1 MKRVIGLTGRK
12 GCGKSSVAAI
22 LARVHDFHI
31 RSFASPIKE
40 MLEAMGIPKNYIYDA
55 DDKEKPVPGFGKSAR
70 YMMQALG
77 TEFGRHLVHP
87 DVWIRALKNK
97 LDRMAGDVVIDD
109 VRFEN
114 EARMIH
120 AYGGMILR
128 IERPHQQNEGV
139 TDTHRSE
146 LQLDSSCVDQTLQ
159 NVSPYSGD
167 LELAVT
173 DYMETIY
180 NGTIHTAEPVGIAG
194 Q

>member
-1 MKRVIGLTGRK
+1 MRRVIGLTGRK
-12 GCGKSSVAAI
+12 GCGKSSVGAI
-22 LARVHDFHI
+22 LAHNYDFHV

-40 MLEAMGIPKNYIYDA
+40 MLVAMGIPKNYIYDR
-55 DDKEKPVPGFGKSAR
+55 DYKEKPVPGFGKSAR

-97 LDRMAGDVVIDD
+97 LDDLTGDVVIDD

-128 IERPHQQNEGV
+128 IERPHTEDR
-139 TDTHRSE
+139 DTHISE
-146 LQLDSSCVDQTLQ
+146 LQLDSSHVDQTLQ
-159 NVSPYSGD
+159 NISPYTTD

-173 DYMETIY
+173 EFMETKY
-180 NGTIHTAEPVGIAG
+180 NGTFHTAEPVGIVS

>member
-1 MKRVIGLTGRK
+1 MNRVIGLTGRK
-12 GCGKSSVAAI
+12 GCGKSSVGAI
-22 LARVHDFHI
+22 LAHNYDFQV

-40 MLEAMGIPKNYIYDA
+40 MLVAMGIPKNYIYDA
-55 DDKEKPVPGFGKSAR
+55 ADKEKPVPGFGKSAR

-77 TEFGRHLVHP
+77 TEFGRHLIHP

-97 LDRMAGDVVIDD
+97 LDCLDEDVVIDD
-109 VRFEN
+109 VRFAN

-128 IERPHQQNEGV
+128 IERPHTKDQ
-139 TDTHRSE
+139 DTHPSE
-146 LQLDSSCVDQTLQ
+146 LQLDSSHVDQTLQ
-159 NVSPYSGD
+159 NISPYSTD

-173 DYMETIY
+173 EFMEIKH
-180 NGTIHTAEPVGIAG
+180 NGTFHIAESVGVAS

>member
-1 MKRVIGLTGRK
+1 MRRVIGLTGRK
-12 GCGKSSVAAI
+12 GCGKSSVGAI
-22 LARVHDFHI
+22 LANNYHFHV

-40 MLEAMGIPKNYIYDA
+40 MLVAMGIPKGYIYDR
-55 DDKEKPVPGFGKSAR
+55 DYKEKPVPGFGKSAR

-97 LDRMAGDVVIDD
+97 LDDLRGDVVIDD

-128 IERPHQQNEGV
+128 IERPH
-139 TDTHRSE
+139 TTDKDTHISE
-146 LQLDSSCVDQTLQ
+146 LQLDSSHVDQTLQ
-159 NVSPYSGD
+159 NISPYTTD

-173 DYMETIY
+173 EFMETKY
-180 NGTIHTAEPVGIAG
+180 NGTFHTAEFVGVAS

>member
-1 MKRVIGLTGRK
+1 MRRVIGLTGRK
-12 GCGKSSVAAI
+12 GCGKSSVGAI
-22 LARVHDFHI
+22 LAHNYDFHV

-40 MLEAMGIPKNYIYDA
+40 MLVAMGIPKNYIYDR
-55 DDKEKPVPGFGKSAR
+55 DYKEKPVPGFGKSAR

-97 LDRMAGDVVIDD
+97 LDDLKGDVVIDD

-114 EARMIH
+114 EANMIH

-128 IERPHQQNEGV
+128 IERPH
-139 TDTHRSE
+139 TTDKDTHISE
-146 LQLDSSCVDQTLQ
+146 LQLDSSHVDQTLQ
-159 NVSPYSGD
+159 NISPYTTD

-173 DYMETIY
+173 EFMETKY
-180 NGTIHTAEPVGIAG
+180 NGTFHTAESVGFAR